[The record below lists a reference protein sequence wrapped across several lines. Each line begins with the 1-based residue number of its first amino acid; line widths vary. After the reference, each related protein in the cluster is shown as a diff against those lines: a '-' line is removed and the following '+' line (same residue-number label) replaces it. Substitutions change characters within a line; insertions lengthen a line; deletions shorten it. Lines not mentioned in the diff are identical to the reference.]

1 MITRKQIDKRLIA
14 LFEETFGFTPDEFDR
29 LLSHIEI
36 KAIKKKEYYF
46 RPGDVCRQQAYIN
59 KGCTRT
65 YVTDNDGHERI
76 LFFAFEDWWIGDL
89 ESYYTQKPGVNYVQA
104 LEDCEL
110 LIIKREHFM
119 QLADENPKMQQ
130 WYTFKVQRAAN
141 AMWRRLSEVK
151 TSTPEERYLNLL
163 NNNPMVLERV
173 PLQYVA
179 AYLDIEPQ
187 SLSRLRKRISKKN

>member
-1 MITRKQIDKRLIA
+1 MMTRQQIDKRLVA
-14 LFEETFGFTPDEFDR
+14 LFEDTFGFTKEEFDR
-29 LLSHIEI
+29 ALSMFEI
-36 KAIKKKEYYF
+36 KTIKKKEHYF
-46 RPGDVCRQQAYIN
+46 RSGDVCRQQAYIN

-65 YVTDNDGHERI
+65 YVVDNEGHERI

-89 ESYYTQKPGVNYVQA
+89 ESYYTQNPGVNFVQA

-110 LIIKREHFM
+110 IILKREYFQ
-119 QLADENPKMQQ
+119 QLAIENPKMQQ

-151 TSTPEERYLNLL
+151 ISTPEERYLNLL
-163 NNNPMVLERV
+163 HNHPLVLERV

-179 AYLDIEPQ
+179 AYLNIEPP
-187 SLSRLRKRISKKN
+187 SLSRLRKRISQKP